1 MNDKL
6 LENVQKNY
14 GKIAKGE
21 TKKIISLDNNS
32 NEVSK
37 SIGYSLEEI
46 ESVPE
51 EANVG
56 LGCGNPLSFANIKE
70 GDIVLDLGSGAG
82 FDCFLASKKVGRR
95 GRVIGVDMTPEMLH
109 KSRQI
114 AKEHKYRNIEF
125 RLGEIEN
132 LPVADNYVDVIVSN
146 CVINLSINK
155 GRVYNEMYRVL
166 KIGGI
171 IAISDIV
178 IIKELSEDMRNDE
191 LMHSC

>member
-1 MNDKL
+1 MNDKF

-21 TKKIISLDNNS
+21 MDEIISLDNNS
-32 NEVSK
+32 EEISK

-46 ESVPE
+46 ESVPK

-56 LGCGNPLSFANIKE
+56 LGCGNPLSFADIKE

-82 FDCFLASKKVGRR
+82 FDCFLVSKKVGRR

-109 KSRQI
+109 KARQI
-114 AKEHKYRNIEF
+114 AKEHRYRNVEF

-146 CVINLSINK
+146 CVINLSSSK

-166 KIGGI
+166 KTGGI